1 MESINP
7 FISLGTKRLT
17 IYNSLTMYN
26 SDINGRY
33 TEKRT
38 MADSHTSLINEKTN
52 MRGKMVQD
60 WLNLSYDLAQ
70 AHQLSLS
77 GMLNYYDGTDNNI
90 TATTSNIDGSRN
102 SDYQTP
108 VHLLL
113 SQAIAMYNWNIDS
126 LGSYFRVTADYL
138 RRNNNQKQTI
148 TSKAVGQETNV
159 SVTSTRQTADMIR
172 IKPMWYKEIR
182 DYGQLS
188 AGLDLRYIH
197 YDNANIGPLIRVN
210 TKMTAY
216 TPAAYATYY
225 GRIGNSLS
233 YSFGLRFQYD
243 DMTVRLNDD
252 TNNNERTVNT
262 YKKYSLNPSLSVN

>member
-172 IKPMWYKEIR
+172 I
-182 DYGQLS
+182 
-188 AGLDLRYIH
+188 
-197 YDNANIGPLIRVN
+197 
-210 TKMTAY
+210 
-216 TPAAYATYY
+216 
-225 GRIGNSLS
+225 
-233 YSFGLRFQYD
+233 
-243 DMTVRLNDD
+243 
-252 TNNNERTVNT
+252 
-262 YKKYSLNPSLSVN
+262 

>member
-1 MESINP
+1 
-7 FISLGTKRLT
+7 
-17 IYNSLTMYN
+17 
-26 SDINGRY
+26 
-33 TEKRT
+33 
-38 MADSHTSLINEKTN
+38 
-52 MRGKMVQD
+52 
-60 WLNLSYDLAQ
+60 
-70 AHQLSLS
+70 
-77 GMLNYYDGTDNNI
+77 
-90 TATTSNIDGSRN
+90 
-102 SDYQTP
+102 
-108 VHLLL
+108 
-113 SQAIAMYNWNIDS
+113 MYNWNIDS

-138 RRNNNQKQTI
+138 RRNNNKKQTI